1 MALFVRS
8 GDVMKLST
16 KGRYSVTALYE
27 LALHYG
33 EGVVPLKTIA
43 KTQGISEHYLEQLM
57 ASLRRAGLVESV
69 RGAQGGYTLAL
80 APAEVTIGQI
90 ITAVEGP
97 IALVDCLL
105 TSAEADDQSCVRAGS
120 CVTRAIW
127 EEVCDSI
134 NTVLNNISL
143 ADLLQR
149 NAQRV
154 GAISEA

>member
-1 MALFVRS
+1 
-8 GDVMKLST
+8 MKLST

-43 KTQGISEHYLEQLM
+43 QTQQISENDLEQLM
-57 ASLRRAGLVESV
+57 SPLRRAGLVESV

-80 APAEVTIGQI
+80 PPEEVTIGRI

-105 TSAEADDQSCVRAGS
+105 AGTDAEGRSCVRAGH
-120 CVTRAIW
+120 CVTRQVWA
-127 EEVCDSI
+127 EVRDSI
-134 NTVLNNISL
+134 NSVLNNISL
-143 ADLLQR
+143 ADLIQR
-149 NAQRV
+149 HQSRIGCNQ
-154 GAISEA
+154 

>member
-1 MALFVRS
+1 
-8 GDVMKLST
+8 MKLST

-43 KTQGISEHYLEQLM
+43 KTQGISENYLEQLM
-57 ASLRRAGLVESV
+57 APLRRAGLVESV

-80 APAEVTIGQI
+80 PPAEVTIGQI

-105 TSAEADDQSCVRAGS
+105 TNAKAEGRSCVRAGH
-120 CVTRAIW
+120 CVTRQIW
-127 EEVCDSI
+127 EEVRDSI
-134 NTVLNNISL
+134 NSVLNNISL
-143 ADLLQR
+143 ADLIQR
-149 NAQRV
+149 HQSRV
-154 GAISEA
+154 GCNQ